1 MHKQRGFLQGLYL
14 YAAIGVLVVVS
25 GLAAWG
31 YYQKARA
38 EQAVARVNEVIG
50 QRDRAIAAAKANEE
64 AAKRLIQLNEALNA
78 AIVERDKRAKALEE
92 ARRKIGKE
100 LDELKATLSAE
111 DQDCLSRSLPDPLAH
126 LLRGGP
132 GDRDP
137 DRASASA
144 GSPASPV
151 PHLEPQ

>member
-1 MHKQRGFLQGLYL
+1 MLALLGGWKAYAL
-14 YAAIGVLVVVS
+14 AAILLVIG
-25 GLAAWG
+25 GLSVAVWG
-31 YYQKARA
+31 YRHKAAAA
-38 EQAVARVNEVIG
+38 EARLDEIVG

-100 LDELKATLSAE
+100 LDELKATL
-111 DQDCLSRSLPDPLAH
+111 PLADQGCLDRELPSPLAD

-137 DRASASA
+137 DRASESSRSA
-144 GSPASPV
+144 PSPV
-151 PHLEPQ
+151 PHLEP

>member
-1 MHKQRGFLQGLYL
+1 MLALLGGWKAYAL
-14 YAAIGVLVVVS
+14 AAILLVIG
-25 GLAAWG
+25 GLSVAVWG
-31 YYQKARA
+31 YRHKAAAA
-38 EQAVARVNEVIG
+38 EARLDEIVG

-92 ARRKIGKE
+92 ARRKIKGE

>member
-1 MHKQRGFLQGLYL
+1 MLALLGGWKAYAL
-14 YAAIGVLVVVS
+14 AAILLVIG
-25 GLAAWG
+25 GLSVAVWG
-31 YYQKARA
+31 YRHKAAAA
-38 EQAVARVNEVIG
+38 EARLDEIVG

-111 DQDCLSRSLPDPLAH
+111 DQDCLSRSLPDPLAD

-132 GDRDP
+132 GHRDP
-137 DRASASA
+137 DRTPASP

-151 PHLEPQ
+151 PNLEPQ